1 MIRSLRQRLL
11 VILGG
16 SIVAAWLATAF
27 FSYLDTRQLID
38 EMLDTQ
44 LMQSADLLIILLD
57 RLPQGDLAEPML
69 QQPDADANQMI
80 AFRVQHGP
88 VGTTGGTVGSSN
100 FPTGR
105 WQQGLRDAAND
116 GQMWRVFGTSDGAG
130 RRIEVAL
137 RQDVKGNFADLVAVH
152 ILHPLWIAIP
162 LLAGLIW
169 LSVGWGLRPLQDITS
184 AVERRSPDDMQP
196 LGVGA
201 APDEIRPLLEALNQL
216 FGRIALLLDR
226 ERRFAADAAHELRT
240 PLAAIKTHAQVARQE
255 RDPGK
260 CALAIDGVIEGADR
274 GTRLVEQLLVLSRL
288 EQEAVIGPCETV
300 NISDLVIE
308 CVASIAPKAATDGID
323 LGAADMLCGR
333 AVVNGNADLL
343 RIMLRNLLDNAVRY
357 TLEGGE
363 VTASVE
369 TVNQAVILRI
379 TDGGP
384 GISSDLQQRVFDRFY
399 RVAGSGQ
406 QGCGLGLSIV
416 LRIAELHG
424 GTVNFEGGA
433 GEGTFAVIVT
443 LPIVDRMKL
452 SS

>member
-1 MIRSLRQRLL
+1 MIHSLRQRLL

-27 FSYLDTRQLID
+27 FTYLDTRQLID
-38 EMLDTQ
+38 EMLDNH
-44 LMQSADLLIILLD
+44 LVQSADLLIILLD
-57 RLPQGDLAEPML
+57 RLPQGELADHML
-69 QQPDADANQMI
+69 QQPEAEANQMI
-80 AFRVQHGP
+80 AFRVQDGP
-88 VGTTGGTVGSSN
+88 VGTTDGTVGSSN
-100 FPTGR
+100 FPTDR
-105 WQQGLRDAAND
+105 WQPGLRDAATD
-116 GQMWRVFGTSDGAG
+116 GQIWRVFGTSNGA
-130 RRIEVAL
+130 RRHIEVAM
-137 RQDVKGNFADLVAVH
+137 RQDVKGKFADLVAVH

-169 LSVGWGLRPLQDITS
+169 LSVGWGMRPLQDIAS

-196 LGVGA
+196 LGVSA
-201 APDEIRPLLEALNQL
+201 APDEIRPLLEALNRL

-255 RDPGK
+255 RNPGK
-260 CALAIDGVIEGADR
+260 YALALDGVIEGADR

-288 EQEAVIGPCETV
+288 EQEAVVGPSEPV

-308 CVASIAPKAATDGID
+308 CVAAIAPKAAADGID
-323 LGAADMLCGR
+323 LGAADMLCDR

-357 TLEGGE
+357 TPEGGE

-369 TVNQAVILRI
+369 TVNHAVILRI
-379 TDGGP
+379 TDSGP
-384 GISSDLQQRVFDRFY
+384 GIPRDLEDRVFDRFY

-433 GEGTFAVIVT
+433 GKDTFAVIVS
-443 LPIVDRMKL
+443 LPVVDRVKL
-452 SS
+452 ST